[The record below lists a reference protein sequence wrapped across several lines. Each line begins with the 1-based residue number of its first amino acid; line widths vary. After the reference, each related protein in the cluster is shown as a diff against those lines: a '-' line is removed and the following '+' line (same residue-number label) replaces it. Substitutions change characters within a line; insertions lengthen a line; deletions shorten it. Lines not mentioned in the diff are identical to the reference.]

1 MQKVD
6 IEIVRYP
13 RPVLNN
19 KMFDQTRTVFH
30 KIGGVLWAAPVKR
43 LKEVVE
49 DAES

>member
-13 RPVLNN
+13 RPVLNYE
-19 KMFDQTRTVFH
+19 MFYQTRTVFH
-30 KIGGVLWAAPVKR
+30 KIGDVLWVGPVKR